1 MAATPN
7 SFGRVEKDGTVL
19 VNEGDQWRPVGSYPD
34 GSAEEALAYFVR
46 KFEELEAGVALAE
59 QRLKA
64 SAPVQD
70 LKKQVTKLTS
80 ELIAPS
86 AVGDIEALRK
96 RLEVVAEKLPAKE
109 AEHKESREKEVAEA
123 LAHRE
128 KIVSDMEALAAK
140 NPASIRWKETSVVV
154 TELFDSWKNHQKEG
168 PKLPKPVADELW
180 GRFKT
185 ARTTLEK
192 ARRAHF
198 AELDKRSKEA
208 KTAKKAL
215 IEQAEAL
222 AQQGAAG
229 IPTYRNLLEKW
240 KAAPRASKTVEDSL
254 WKQFK
259 AAGDVLYQKK
269 TEEIKADDEANRGN
283 WEQKK
288 ALIEQFQDI
297 LTLGDH
303 GEASARLRA
312 FHTQFQ
318 KLGPVPKK
326 NVKEIDS
333 DVKKFEQHLKTLE
346 EKKWRDNNPEKKA
359 RSQSMADQLQ
369 DSISKLE
376 SEIASTSGQQKAD
389 LMAELETKKAWL
401 AVLED

>member
-1 MAATPN
+1 MPAKPD

-19 VNEGDQWRPVGSYPD
+19 VNEGGTWRPVGSYPD
-34 GSAEEALAYFVR
+34 GSPEEALAYFVR

-70 LKKQVTKLTS
+70 LKKQVTKLAG
-80 ELIAPS
+80 ELVAPS

-96 RLEVVAEKLPAKE
+96 RLETVAEKLPAKE
-109 AEHKESREKEVAEA
+109 AEHKENREKEVAEA
-123 LAHRE
+123 LGHRE
-128 KIVSDMEALAAK
+128 KIVADMEALATK
-140 NPASIRWKETSVVV
+140 NPASIRWKETSFTV
-154 TELFDSWKNHQKEG
+154 TELFDAWKSHQKEG
-168 PKLPKPVADELW
+168 PKLPKQVADELW
-180 GRFKT
+180 ARFKV

-208 KTAKKAL
+208 KTTKKGL
-215 IEQAEAL
+215 IQQAEAL
-222 AQQGAAG
+222 ADQGASG
-229 IPTYRNLLEKW
+229 ISTYRNLLEKW

-269 TEEIKADDEANRGN
+269 SEEIKADDEANRGN
-283 WEQKK
+283 WEEKK

-303 GEASARLRA
+303 AEAAARLRA

-326 NVKEIDS
+326 NVK
-333 DVKKFEQHLKTLE
+333 DVEGALKRFEQHLKTLE

-359 RSQSMADQLQ
+359 RSQSMADQLK

-376 SEIASTSGQQKAD
+376 IEIEGASSRKKED
-389 LMAELETKKAWL
+389 LKAELETKRAWL
-401 AVLED
+401 AVLDN